1 MRLGALH
8 GKTACLAVAALALAA
23 SGCNKLKSRD
33 QLNRGVEA
41 YKNAKYSE
49 AVDHFK
55 ESIRLDPN
63 SPNAKVFLAT
73 AYMNQYIPGAD
84 SPENTRNLQAARA
97 QFLDVLKDNPKDLLA
112 VQSLASLA
120 LNEASGITDPDLR
133 TKKMD
138 EARDWNEKILQID
151 PRNKEA
157 YYTLGVIAWTRWKK
171 DYDAERTKLG
181 MKMEDPGPF
190 KDKKARAELQEKDGA
205 LVDDGIK
212 NLQKALDIDPQY
224 DEAMAYMN
232 LFIREKADL
241 DDNSDDYAKDIHT
254 ADDWMNKAMQTRKI
268 KAAKAAPATG
278 GVSPDAK

>member
-1 MRLGALH
+1 MRLGAWQQ
-8 GKTACLAVAALALAA
+8 KTVLVSAVVLALAA
-23 SGCNKLKSRD
+23 TGCDKLKSRD
-33 QLNRGVEA
+33 QLNRGVQA

-55 ESIRLDPN
+55 QAIQLDPTN
-63 SPNAKVFLAT
+63 PYARVYLAT

-84 SPENTRNLQAARA
+84 SPENTRNLQAARTE
-97 QFLDVLKDNPKDLLA
+97 FLQVLKDNPKDRLA

-120 LNEASGITDPDLR
+120 LNEAGGITDPDLR
-133 TKKMD
+133 AKKFD
-138 EARDWNEKILQID
+138 EARDWNEKVLAID
-151 PRNKEA
+151 PANKEA

-171 DYDAERTKLG
+171 DYDAERAKLG

-190 KDKKARAELQEKDGA
+190 KDKKARAELSEKDGA
-205 LVDDGIK
+205 LVDEGIK

-241 DDNSDDYAKDIHT
+241 DDNADDYKKDIQT
-254 ADDWMNKAMQTRKI
+254 ADGWMNKAMDTRKI
-268 KAAKAAPATG
+268 KAAKAAPGAG
-278 GVSPDAK
+278 GITPDAK